1 MIEEERARIALEAMR
16 WPDGAICPRCDCSD
30 RVAAID
36 SKRPRRGLYYCNG
49 CRRQFTVTVG
59 TPCHG
64 SKIPLSK
71 WLRAIRFIAGGST
84 AAPVAELATL
94 LDVRTETAKRIL
106 GVLGAGIFSRQ
117 PTSVAQMRDARPS
130 MKQVSA
136 RHPRHEV
143 SALLAVIDSLK
154 HLCRGDLKQAEEWR
168 RTAERDIMRGLG
180 MAENDGAWRM
190 PGINRNAPRR
200 EHDAGEHVCC
210 PSAAGGSER
219 HKLPQDSRRPTQKHD
234 EL

>member
-16 WPDGAICPRCDCSD
+16 WPDGPICPRCDCSD
-30 RVAAID
+30 RVAAVD

-71 WLRAIRFIAGGST
+71 WLRATRFVAGAST

-106 GVLGAGIFSRQ
+106 GVLGAGLFSRQ
-117 PTSVAQMRDARPS
+117 PASVAQMRDAGPAI
-130 MKQVSA
+130 KQMPA
-136 RHPRHEV
+136 RRQRHEV
-143 SALLAVIDSLK
+143 SALLAVIDALK

-168 RTAERDIMRGLG
+168 RTAECDIMRGLG
-180 MAENDGAWRM
+180 MAESDGAWRM
-190 PGINRNAPRR
+190 PGINRDVPRP
-200 EHDAGEHVCC
+200 EHDAGEHM
-210 PSAAGGSER
+210 R
-219 HKLPQDSRRPTQKHD
+219 LPQDSRRPTQKHD